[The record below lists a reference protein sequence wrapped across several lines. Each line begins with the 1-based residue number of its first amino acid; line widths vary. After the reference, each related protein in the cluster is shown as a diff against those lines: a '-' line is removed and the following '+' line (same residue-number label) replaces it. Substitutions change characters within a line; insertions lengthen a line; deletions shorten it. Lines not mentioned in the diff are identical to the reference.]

1 MSAQDDWLACLHVR
15 VHLWQILSHGYLPY
29 DLDEAL
35 ALHLVVD
42 EFWHSRIVLH
52 LFTDHKDRRIVL
64 CKCRLLH
71 PVKVLLKDCQSC

>member
-35 ALHLVVD
+35 AFHLVVD
-42 EFWHSRIVLH
+42 ELRNSRIVLH
-52 LFTDHKDRRIVL
+52 LFTDHKDRRIIL
-64 CKCRLLH
+64 CKRRLLH
-71 PVKVLLKDCQSC
+71 PVEVLL